1 MDDFENE
8 QLGLASYATS
18 MVTRGAFQGEDPMED
33 KRLAAIGPN
42 PSGLCMCGCGRKAK
56 IVTKSD
62 RRHGHVMG
70 QPFRFIHGH
79 RRPAKKGPNRF
90 RLRRRTAVIFLERRD
105 GTVLECL
112 VSRTDFHRVRR
123 HHWYVNRNEK
133 GTFYAV
139 AWIDGARV
147 QMHKHLCPNWAQV
160 NHQNGN
166 GLDNRRENLRG
177 VRSEILP
184 KPHVR

>member
-1 MDDFENE
+1 MFSDRNSTMSQRYAGSPYLVDFEF
-8 QLGLASYATS
+8 G
-18 MVTRGAFQGEDPMED
+18 RGFAD
-33 KRLAAIGPN
+33 
-42 PSGLCMCGCGRKAK
+42 LCMCGCGRKTK
-56 IVTKSD
+56 IVPKSD
-62 RRHGHVMG
+62 RRHGQVMG

>member
-1 MDDFENE
+1 
-8 QLGLASYATS
+8 
-18 MVTRGAFQGEDPMED
+18 MVTRGTFQGDDAMED
-33 KRLAAIGPN
+33 KRLAAKGPN
-42 PSGLCMCGCGRKAK
+42 PSGRCMCGCGRKTK

-70 QPFRFIHGH
+70 QPFRFIHG
-79 RRPAKKGPNRF
+79 
-90 RLRRRTAVIFLERRD
+90 RTAVIFIERRD

-112 VSRTDFHRVRR
+112 ISRTDFHRVRR
-123 HHWYVNRNEK
+123 HHWYANKNGKRAS
-133 GTFYAV
+133 YAV
-139 AWIDGARV
+139 AWIDGAQV
-147 QMHKHLCPNWAQV
+147 QMHKHLCPHWAQV

>member
-1 MDDFENE
+1 
-8 QLGLASYATS
+8 
-18 MVTRGAFQGEDPMED
+18 MVTRGTFQAKDAMED
-33 KRLAAIGPN
+33 KRLAAKGPN
-42 PSGLCMCGCGRKAK
+42 PSGLCMCGCGRKTK

-62 RRHGHVMG
+62 RRHGQIMG
-70 QPFRFIHGH
+70 RPFRFIHGH

-90 RLRRRTAVIFLERRD
+90 KLCRRTAVIFLGNKR
-105 GTVLECL
+105 
-112 VSRTDFHRVRR
+112 
-123 HHWYVNRNEK
+123 
-133 GTFYAV
+133 GTFYAA
-139 AWIDGARV
+139 AWIDGAQV

-177 VRSEILP
+177 VRREILP

>member
-1 MDDFENE
+1 MPRQPQRFRRAPAEANVNHHTREDCGSPRGNVLLARGLNRFDNWFEKDMDDFANE
-8 QLGLASYATS
+8 KLGLAGYATS
-18 MVTRGAFQGEDPMED
+18 MVTRGTFQVEGTMED

-42 PSGLCMCGCGRKAK
+42 PSGLCMCGCGRKTK

-62 RRHGHVMG
+62 RRHGQVMG

-112 VSRTDFHRVRR
+112 VSRKDFT
-123 HHWYVNRNEK
+123 E
-133 GTFYAV
+133 
-139 AWIDGARV
+139 
-147 QMHKHLCPNWAQV
+147 
-160 NHQNGN
+160 
-166 GLDNRRENLRG
+166 
-177 VRSEILP
+177 
-184 KPHVR
+184 